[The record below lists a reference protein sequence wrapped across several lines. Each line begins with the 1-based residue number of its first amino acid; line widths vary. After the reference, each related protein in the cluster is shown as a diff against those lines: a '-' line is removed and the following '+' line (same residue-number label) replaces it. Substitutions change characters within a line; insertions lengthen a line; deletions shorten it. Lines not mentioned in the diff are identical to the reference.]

1 MSRSFQRV
9 SQADAGN
16 LDRAMTAMYGL
27 EAYLVHSGLERSL
40 IELVKIRASH
50 LNGCAY
56 CIDMHT
62 KDARTHGESEQRLY
76 LLAAW
81 QESPFY
87 SEREC
92 AALLWTDAV
101 MKVAAGHVPDDTY
114 EAVRQ
119 AFSED
124 ELVSLTWAVA
134 TINAWNR
141 ICIGLRSPVG
151 TYQPVSSLTAADEA
165 CCSPR
170 KHGASSPCGSPALP
184 ESRHLDRG
192 PE

>member
-1 MSRSFQRV
+1 MSLSMERV
-9 SQADAGN
+9 QKASPEHIE
-16 LDRAMTAMYGL
+16 RAMKAMYGL
-27 EAYLVHSGLERSL
+27 EAYVAQSGLERSL
-40 IELVKIRASH
+40 IELVKTRASQ
-50 LNGCAY
+50 LNGCGY

-62 KDARTHGESEQRLY
+62 KDAGACGESEQRLY

-87 SEREC
+87 NERER

-101 MKVAAGHVPDDTY
+101 TFVAAGHVSDDTY

-119 AFSED
+119 VFSED

-151 TYQPVSSLTAADEA
+151 TYQPVSSLTAAHEVR
-165 CCSPR
+165 CSPR
-170 KHGASSPCGSPALP
+170 RYAGSSPCGSPAIP
-184 ESRHLDRG
+184 ESCRRDRG
-192 PE
+192 SA